1 MALIALP
8 FVLMQ
13 VASVLFLLP
22 CPPEAA
28 CLSLADLH
36 AVLPVVDV
44 GDEVGPLVAPA
55 APVLCL
61 VVAMVV
67 NLALNTHPH
76 TPGVLDIMILKLF

>member
-1 MALIALP
+1 MALIAFP

-13 VASVLFLLP
+13 VASVFLFLP

-76 TPGVLDIMILKLF
+76 TPGVLDIMMLKIF